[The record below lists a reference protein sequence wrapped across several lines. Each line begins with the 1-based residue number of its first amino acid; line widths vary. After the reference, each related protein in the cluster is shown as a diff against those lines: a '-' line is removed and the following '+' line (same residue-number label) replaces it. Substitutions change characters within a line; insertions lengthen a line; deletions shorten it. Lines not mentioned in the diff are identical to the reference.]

1 MPPPTRRTDEQAR
14 RALLRHRQMTR
25 NWGLFALVVA
35 LIIGALIA
43 PNTTWLAFLALVV
56 LGSFGL
62 AVGWGLRLINNLFSP
77 PRQ

>member
-14 RALLRHRQMTR
+14 RALLRHRQITR

-35 LIIGALIA
+35 LIIGSLIA